1 MTGLPRSR
9 PQRAVEGKLASPQE
23 GQTVQDSRGP
33 SSDLAAVKFAD
44 ESLTRCF

>member
-23 GQTVQDSRGP
+23 GQTKTLSRALHIP
-33 SSDLAAVKFAD
+33 ASVKFAD